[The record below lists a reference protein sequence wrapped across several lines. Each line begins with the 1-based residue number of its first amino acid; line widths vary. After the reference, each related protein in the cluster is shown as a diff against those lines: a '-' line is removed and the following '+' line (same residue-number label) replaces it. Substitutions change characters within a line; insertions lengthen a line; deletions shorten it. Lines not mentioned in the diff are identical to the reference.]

1 MPQLEQL
8 LRSPR
13 CLTLLVVV
21 GLVLRAWAY
30 LPGTSLWLDEVLL
43 ARNIEALSLRAL
55 LTEPLYL
62 DQVAPR
68 GYLALAKL
76 SIMTFGATELALRL
90 PAFLAAIAA
99 MVAFRRL
106 AARML
111 DGLAVPVAV
120 ALFAIGIPLIKY
132 GAEVKQYEGDA
143 LATILVLLWA
153 IDLARQDHS
162 TRRLV
167 LTGIAGFATVWF
179 SQAAVLVLGG
189 AGAAITLEWLR
200 SREPRLRRVVGV
212 TVPLWAV
219 GCVLAVVAGRSAMT
233 PSTARFMQ
241 EFWVQGFMPLPF
253 QPLAAGRWLLDQFVS
268 VFTDPTLLSYPMPPV
283 YLAIS
288 AIGVVALARR
298 RRLEASLLVA
308 VVAVA
313 VAAAV
318 AQQYPLRSR
327 LMFYLIPVL
336 LLAIGAGIEATRAV
350 LGRLHPAA
358 GYLAMAA
365 LLVPPIGAIVKTP
378 PPYDIEYQ
386 RVVMAFL
393 QERRQPGDRIH
404 AFPLSRLPLLYYAR
418 RFGLE
423 PEDLT
428 TVRCDRDDTRNYVR
442 DMDQFRGVR
451 RLWLLS
457 FDSGAFAAA
466 RASARAYLTT
476 IGVRRDALVFSSLTR
491 PAVGI
496 ELYDLSDPA
505 RLTAAD
511 AESFPVPPMSPGQR
525 PGCRPFAGTS
535 PFDDFLAGG
544 PPPPR

>member
-1 MPQLEQL
+1 MTRIDQL

-13 CLTLLVVV
+13 CLTIMVVV

-43 ARNIEALSLRAL
+43 ARNIEALGLRAL

-68 GYLALAKL
+68 GYLGLAKL
-76 SIMTFGATELALRL
+76 SILTFGASELALRL

-106 AARML
+106 AVRML

-143 LATILVLLWA
+143 LATILVLLWS

-167 LTGIAGFATVWF
+167 LAGLAGFVVVWF
-179 SQAAVLVLGG
+179 SQASVLVLGG
-189 AGAAITLEWLR
+189 AGATITLAWLR

-212 TVPLWAV
+212 TVPIWAV
-219 GCVLAVVAGRSAMT
+219 GCVLAVVAGRQAMT

-241 EFWVQGFMPLPF
+241 DFWVRGFMPLPF
-253 QPLAAGRWLLDQFVS
+253 QPLVAGRWLLEQFVS
-268 VFTDPTLLSYPMPPV
+268 VFTDPTLLSYPMPSA

-288 AIGVVALARR
+288 AIGIVAIARR
-298 RRLEASLLVA
+298 RGFEASLLVA
-308 VVAVA
+308 IVAVA
-313 VAAAV
+313 IAAAA

-336 LLAIGAGIEATRAV
+336 LLAIGAGVEAARTV

-358 GYLAMAA
+358 GYLATAM
-365 LLVPPIGAIVKTP
+365 LLVPPIGAIVTTP

-393 QERRQPGDRIH
+393 QERRQPEDRIH

-423 PEDLT
+423 PGDFT

-457 FDSGAFAAA
+457 AENGAFAAA
-466 RASARAYLTT
+466 RTTARTYLST
-476 IGVRRDALVFSSLTR
+476 IGVRRDALIFSSLTR
-491 PAVGI
+491 PAVGL
-496 ELYDLSDPA
+496 ELYDLSDPV

-511 AESFPVPPMSPGQR
+511 AESFPVPPMSPAQR
-525 PGCRPFAGTS
+525 PGCRPFTGPS
-535 PFDDFLAGG
+535 PADDFLAGG